1 MVSDFV
7 IPGTD
12 ISFPL
17 LVADDQEPVNFK
29 RTEVRNRF
37 RLWYCNDCLV
47 AFNHY
52 IISIDE
58 GRRSDGCR

>member
-1 MVSDFV
+1 MISDLV

-17 LVADDQEPVNFK
+17 LREQEPVNFK
-29 RTEVRNRF
+29 RTEVRNCF
-37 RLWYCNDCLV
+37 RLGCLNDCLV
-47 AFNHY
+47 AFDHY
-52 IISIDE
+52 IISIDG